1 MNEIIIYAVLALIVG
16 AMLFSVLGKNVGED
30 TESGPKQKPILENF
44 GLEEPPQP
52 RATAP
57 EFEGPAAEGLKAIH
71 AADASFTVDGFI
83 DGAKAAYG
91 MILEAY
97 ADGEKDTLK
106 GLLNTEVTQAY
117 YDAIDERVEKE
128 LTQTTDLARL
138 ISAEI
143 VTASRTG
150 KTGRIGVVY
159 LAELATALVD
169 KSGEVVSGD
178 LDVLSRVKEVW
189 SYERKLGSKNPNWV
203 LCSVEPH
210 DTLKGDT
217 DGPDHSPDTE

>member
-1 MNEIIIYAVLALIVG
+1 MNEIILYAVLALIVG
-16 AMLFSVLGKNVGED
+16 AMLFSVLGKNVGEEQD
-30 TESGPKQKPILENF
+30 DQSKKKPILENF
-44 GLEEPPQP
+44 GTEEPPAP
-52 RATAP
+52 RQAP
-57 EFEGPAAEGLKAIH
+57 TFEGPAAEGLTAIH
-71 AADASFTVDGFI
+71 AADANFTTETFI

-97 ADGEKDTLK
+97 ADGDKETLK
-106 GLLNTEVTQAY
+106 DLLNTEVRQSY
-117 YDAIDERVEKE
+117 MDAIDARIEQN

-169 KSGEVVSGD
+169 KNGEVVSGD

-189 SYERKLGSKNPNWV
+189 SYERTLGSKNPNWV

-210 DTLKGDT
+210 DTLKGET